1 MKAIYKKELR
11 IYMSSMLGFVFIF
24 FILLVCGIYYTFY
37 NISYAYPE
45 IGPTM
50 SSAAIVLLIAAP
62 ILSMQTLAEEKK
74 KKTDQL
80 LLTSP
85 VRVRDI
91 VLGKFFALESIFLIP
106 IAILCIYPL
115 IMSQFGTITYSSN
128 YTAIVGFF
136 LLGSAELAIGIFASS
151 LAENQIIAAVICF
164 ALLFLSNMIQNLSDL
179 ISTTASAS
187 FFILF
192 LFILILCIWLYTMVK
207 SAVVAATAAVAAEAV
222 LILTYIFKSSVFEGA
237 VQNLLEIFDLSS
249 HTSNFIN
256 GIFDLTGVVYFLSV
270 TVIFLFLAI
279 QKMEKRRWS

>member
-1 MKAIYKKELR
+1 MKAVYKKEIR
-11 IYMSSMLGFVFIF
+11 IYLSSMLGFVFIF

-62 ILSMQTLAEEKK
+62 ILTMQTLAEEKK

-85 VRVRDI
+85 VSVREI
-91 VLGKFFALESIFLIP
+91 VVGKFLALETIFLIP
-106 IAILCIYPL
+106 MGILCIYPL
-115 IMSQFGTITYSSN
+115 IMSQFGTITFSSN
-128 YTAIVGFF
+128 YTAIAGFF
-136 LLGSAELAIGIFASS
+136 LLGTAELAIGIFASS

-164 ALLFLSNMIQNLSDL
+164 ALLFLSNMIQNLADL
-179 ISTTASAS
+179 ISTGASAS

-192 LFILILCIWLYTMVK
+192 LVILILCVWLYTMIK
-207 SAVVAATAAVAAEAV
+207 SVAIAAGTAVIAEGA
-222 LILTYIFKSSVFEGA
+222 LILAYFLKPGLFEGA
-237 VQNLLEIFDLSS
+237 VQNLLGVFDLSG

-256 GIFDLTGVVYFLSV
+256 GIFDVTGVVYFLSAAG
-270 TVIFLFLAI
+270 IFLFLAVQRI
-279 QKMEKRRWS
+279 EKRRWS

>member
-1 MKAIYKKELR
+1 MKAVYKKELR
-11 IYMSSMLGFVFIF
+11 IYLSSMLGFVFIF

-50 SSAAIVLLIAAP
+50 SSGAIVLLIAAP

-85 VRVRDI
+85 VSVKEI
-91 VLGKFFALESIFLIP
+91 ILGKFFALESIFLIP
-106 IAILCIYPL
+106 VAVMCVYPL
-115 IMSQFGTITYSSN
+115 IMSQFGVITYSSN
-128 YTAIVGFF
+128 YTAILGFF

-164 ALLFLSNMIQNLSDL
+164 AMLFVSNMIQNLSDL
-179 ISTTASAS
+179 ISSTASAS

-192 LFILILCIWLYTMVK
+192 LLVLVLCLWLYTMVK
-207 SAVVAATAAVAAEAV
+207 SAVIAAAAGILAEGA
-222 LILTYIFKSSVFEGA
+222 LILTYFLKPSVFEGA
-237 VQNLLEIFDLSS
+237 MQDLLGVFDLSS

-256 GIFDLTGVVYFLSV
+256 GILDLTGIVYFLSV
-270 TVIFLFLAI
+270 IGIFLFLAVQRI
-279 QKMEKRRWS
+279 EKRRWS

>member
-11 IYMSSMLGFVFIF
+11 IYLSSMLGFVFIF
-24 FILLVCGIYYTFY
+24 FILLVFGIYYTFY

-45 IGPTM
+45 VGPTV
-50 SSAAIVLLIAAP
+50 SSAAIVLMIAAP

-85 VRVRDI
+85 IHVREI
-91 VLGKFFALESIFLIP
+91 ILGKFFALESIFLIP
-106 IAILCIYPL
+106 IAVLCIYPL
-115 IMSQFGTITYSSN
+115 VMSKFGTISYSSN
-128 YTAIVGFF
+128 YTAIAGFF

-164 ALLFLSNMIQNLSDL
+164 AILFLSNLIPNLSDL

-192 LFILILCIWLYTMVK
+192 LAVLILCIWLYTMVR
-207 SAVVAATAAVAAEAV
+207 SAVVAVSAAILAEAV
-222 LILTYIFKSSVFEGA
+222 LIITYILKSSAFEGA
-237 VQNLLEIFDLSS
+237 VQNVLDVFDLSG

-256 GIFDLTGVVYFLSV
+256 GIFDITGVVYFLSV
-270 TVIFLFLAI
+270 TAIFLFLAI

>member
-1 MKAIYKKELR
+1 
-11 IYMSSMLGFVFIF
+11 
-24 FILLVCGIYYTFY
+24 
-37 NISYAYPE
+37 
-45 IGPTM
+45 M

-164 ALLFLSNMIQNLSDL
+164 ALLFLSKYDSESFRSD
-179 ISTTASAS
+179 
-187 FFILF
+187 F
-192 LFILILCIWLYTMVK
+192 
-207 SAVVAATAAVAAEAV
+207 
-222 LILTYIFKSSVFEGA
+222 
-237 VQNLLEIFDLSS
+237 N
-249 HTSNFIN
+249 N
-256 GIFDLTGVVYFLSV
+256 GLR
-270 TVIFLFLAI
+270 VIFLFCFFSFYFSVYGCI
-279 QKMEKRRWS
+279 PW

>member
-11 IYMSSMLGFVFIF
+11 IYLSSMLGFVFIF
-24 FILLVCGIYYTFY
+24 FILLVFGIYYTFY

-45 IGPTM
+45 VGPTV
-50 SSAAIVLLIAAP
+50 SSAAIVLMIAVP

-85 VRVRDI
+85 IHVREI
-91 VLGKFFALESIFLIP
+91 ILGKFFALESIFLIP
-106 IAILCIYPL
+106 IAVLCIYPL
-115 IMSQFGTITYSSN
+115 VMSKFGTISYSSN
-128 YTAIVGFF
+128 YTAIAGFF

-164 ALLFLSNMIQNLSDL
+164 AILFLSNLIPNLSDL
-179 ISTTASAS
+179 ISTTASSS

-192 LFILILCIWLYTMVK
+192 LAVLILCVWLYTMVR
-207 SAVVAATAAVAAEAV
+207 SAVVAVSAAILAEAV
-222 LILTYIFKSSVFEGA
+222 LIITYILKSSAFEGA
-237 VQNLLEIFDLSS
+237 VQNVLDVFDLSG

-256 GIFDLTGVVYFLSV
+256 GIFDITGVVYFLSV